1 MRKGTRMKSI
11 SLLTLAAGAA
21 LTALTTVAF
30 AAGDPA
36 AGEKVF
42 AKCKACHQVGETAKN
57 AIAPE
62 LNGIDGRK
70 AGAAEGYNYSE
81 AMKNSGI
88 TWDEAV
94 FLEFIK
100 NPKAKVPGTKM
111 VFQGLPSQKDAEN
124 VWAYLSSFGADG
136 KKK

>member
-1 MRKGTRMKSI
+1 MKSI
-11 SLLTLAAGAA
+11 SLMTFLAGAA
-21 LTALTTVAF
+21 FIAMAGTAS
-30 AAGDPA
+30 AAGDAA

-42 AKCKACHQVGETAKN
+42 AKCKACHQIGEGAKN

-70 AGAAEGYNYSE
+70 ASSVEGYNYSD
-81 AMKNSGI
+81 AMKASGI
-88 TWDEAV
+88 TWDAAS
-94 FLEFIK
+94 FKEFIK

-111 VFQGLPSQKDAEN
+111 VFQGLPSEGDEDN
-124 VWAYLSSFGADG
+124 VWAYISSYGADG

>member
-1 MRKGTRMKSI
+1 MKSM
-11 SLLTLAAGAA
+11 SLLTLAAGVAFAA
-21 LTALTTVAF
+21 LAGTAL

-42 AKCKACHQVGETAKN
+42 AKCKACHQVGEGAKN
-57 AIAPE
+57 AVAPE

-70 AGAAEGYNYSE
+70 AGSVEGYNYSE

-88 TWDEAV
+88 TWNEAS
-94 FLEFIK
+94 FKEFVK

-111 VFQGLPSQKDAEN
+111 IFQGLASEKDQGD
-124 VWAYLSSFGADG
+124 VWAYLSQFGADG

>member
-1 MRKGTRMKSI
+1 MKSI
-11 SLLTLAAGAA
+11 SLLTLATSVAFAA
-21 LTALTTVAF
+21 LAGSAL

-42 AKCKACHQVGETAKN
+42 AKCKACHQVGEGAKN
-57 AIAPE
+57 AVAPE

-70 AGAAEGYNYSE
+70 AGTAEGYNYSE
-81 AMKNSGI
+81 PMKSSGV
-88 TWDEAV
+88 TWNEAS
-94 FLEFIK
+94 FKEFVK

-111 VFQGLPSQKDAEN
+111 IFPGLASDKDQDD
-124 VWAYLSSFGADG
+124 VWAYLAQFGADG

>member
-1 MRKGTRMKSI
+1 MKSI
-11 SLLTLAAGAA
+11 SMMTLAAGVAFAA
-21 LTALTTVAF
+21 LTGSAF

-42 AKCKACHQVGETAKN
+42 AKCKACHQVGEGAKN

-62 LNGIDGRK
+62 LNGVDGRK
-70 AGAAEGYNYSE
+70 AASVDGYNYSD
-81 AMKNSGI
+81 ALKGAGI
-88 TWDEAV
+88 TWDEAA
-94 FLEFIK
+94 FKEFVK

-111 VFQGLPSQKDAEN
+111 VFQGLPSEKDADD